1 MEFKLEI
8 LKALNKQLKAKPHEL
23 FEGSILDCLVL
34 HDIMVDEGKAKA
46 IDASSKKAT
55 QLHDQLSKL
64 RKKGKFKE
72 YKEMRD

>member
-1 MEFKLEI
+1 M
-8 LKALNKQLKAKPHEL
+8 